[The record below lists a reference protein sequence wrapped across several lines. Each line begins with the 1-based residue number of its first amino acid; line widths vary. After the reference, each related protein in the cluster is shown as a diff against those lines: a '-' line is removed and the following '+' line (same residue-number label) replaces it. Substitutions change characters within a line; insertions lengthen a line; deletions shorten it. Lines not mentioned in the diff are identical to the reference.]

1 MLNIIIF
8 GAPGSGKGTQS
19 SLIKEKYNLLHLSTG
34 DLLREEIAAG
44 TELGQ
49 IAGSYISKGQLVPD
63 EMIVE
68 ILDKAL
74 EEKESA
80 GKYNGII
87 LDGFPRTVA
96 QAEAL
101 EELIKK
107 RNKDITVLL
116 DLMVNEEELVER
128 LVKRGETSGRCDDN
142 METIKKRLEVYHEK
156 TKPVNDY
163 YKGQNKYIVVDG
175 SGNVDEIFERVC
187 EVLEVLHQEQT
198 LAS

>member
-34 DLLREEIAAG
+34 DLLRAEIAAD
-44 TELGQ
+44 TELGRV
-49 IAGSYISKGQLVPD
+49 ANSYISKGHLVPD

-68 ILDKAL
+68 IQDKAIV
-74 EEKESA
+74 EKETA

-101 EELIKK
+101 EDLIKK
-107 RNKDITVLL
+107 HNKDITVLL
-116 DLMVNEEELVER
+116 DLTVDEDELIER
-128 LVKRGETSGRCDDN
+128 LVNRGKTSGRCDDN
-142 METIKKRLEVYHEK
+142 LETIKNRLEVYHDK

-163 YKGQNKYIVVDG
+163 YKNQNKYVAVDG
-175 SGNVDEIFERVC
+175 SGNVDDIFDRIC
-187 EVLEVLHQEQT
+187 EAID
-198 LAS
+198 LAQQK